1 MSGWFIY
8 PLISQFHGNKYS
20 KLFVSQ
26 LLCTRFIAGD
36 WKVNEDN
43 FLNCMLS
50 VTILVAWPVVSDRVL
65 AAVPT
70 FKLSFAT
77 AMYTSE
83 EILKTKSSPHFF
95 E

>member
-1 MSGWFIY
+1 
-8 PLISQFHGNKYS
+8 
-20 KLFVSQ
+20 
-26 LLCTRFIAGD
+26 
-36 WKVNEDN
+36 
-43 FLNCMLS
+43 MLS